1 MELADPT
8 ETCNDL
14 EVDVLIG
21 SDTYWSLVTG
31 KVTRSE
37 FGPIAIHSKVGW
49 ILSGPVDQ
57 HEVSM
62 NLCTSSIHNLKID
75 TYQAETS
82 LDRQL
87 SRFWDLDSL
96 GIDKDEPP
104 VYNKFVQQIKFDG
117 RRYEVRLPWKENHA
131 SLPDNRQLCQARLTS
146 LIKR

>member
-21 SDTYWSLVTG
+21 SDMYWSLVTG

-82 LDRQL
+82 LDCQL

-96 GIDKDEPP
+96 GIDEDEPP
-104 VYNKFVQQIKFDG
+104 VYSGV
-117 RRYEVRLPWKENHA
+117 
-131 SLPDNRQLCQARLTS
+131 ARNFGATGKIL
-146 LIKR
+146 LINIHK